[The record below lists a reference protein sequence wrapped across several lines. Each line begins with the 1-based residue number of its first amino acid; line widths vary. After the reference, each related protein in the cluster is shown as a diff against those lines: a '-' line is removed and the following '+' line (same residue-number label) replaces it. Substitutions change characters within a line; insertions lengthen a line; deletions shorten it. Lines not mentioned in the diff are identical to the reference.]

1 MCIVGNVN
9 YHTTFILYFTDAS
22 DILQLQTSTTFS
34 ADDNVQSGDVAC
46 VTLSI
51 VEDDV
56 LEPIVVFLTLFE
68 TSPLVTVPLD
78 SPDFTR
84 VFVIDTTA
92 QGSSIQSCS

>member
-1 MCIVGNVN
+1 METCQFS
-9 YHTTFILYFTDAS
+9 YHILYFTDAN
-22 DILQLQTSTTFS
+22 DILQLQTSATFS

-56 LEPIVVFLTLFE
+56 LEPMGVFLTLFDVN
-68 TSPLVTVPLD
+68 PFVTVPSD

-92 QGSSIQSCS
+92 QGSSTQSCS